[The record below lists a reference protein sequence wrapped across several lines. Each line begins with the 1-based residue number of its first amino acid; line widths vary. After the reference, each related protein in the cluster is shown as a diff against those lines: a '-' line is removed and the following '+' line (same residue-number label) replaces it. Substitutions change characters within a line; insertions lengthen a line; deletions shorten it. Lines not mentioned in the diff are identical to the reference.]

1 MNKLVINKLEN
12 KTSLYLYEEDNLVE
26 KYDEYDDKPRLEGNI
41 YLGKVQDVVPGLQSA
56 FIDIGEEKNALIHLK
71 DLLPKISESTGN
83 ENLNINEYDIKK
95 ELKVND
101 MILVQIKRD
110 CTDQKGPRVTKDIK
124 LTGKYVIIM
133 PFSKF
138 ITVSQKINDNKRK
151 ELIINNIKKYLPN
164 GYGAIARTS
173 SLTASEKDIENDIQ
187 TLLSLWN
194 EIDTNSKQIKED
206 EKIPKK
212 LYDNKGIIGKIILDM
227 SPLGL
232 EIETNSQ
239 KLKDEINKFYPNIPI
254 EVKDIVNLE
263 EDNRKIWLKCG
274 GFITIDKTEAL
285 TAIDVNSGKFTGKKH
300 LEDTVLKVNLEAT
313 EEIAKQIRLRDI
325 GGIIIIDYIDM
336 DEDEDKNII
345 IETMKNALKTD
356 RSKVQVLEF
365 TKLGLLEMTRKHMLG
380 R

>member
-138 ITVSQKINDNKRK
+138 ITVSQKINDNKKK

-173 SLTASEKDIENDIQ
+173 SLNASEKDIEKDIQ
-187 TLLSLWN
+187 TLLSLWK
-194 EIDTNSKQIKED
+194 EIDTNSKKPD
-206 EKIPKK
+206 DKKIPKK

-227 SPLGL
+227 SPMGL

-336 DEDEDKNII
+336 DEDKDKDVI

>member
-1 MNKLVINKLEN
+1 M
-12 KTSLYLYEEDNLVE
+12 
-26 KYDEYDDKPRLEGNI
+26 
-41 YLGKVQDVVPGLQSA
+41 
-56 FIDIGEEKNALIHLK
+56 
-71 DLLPKISESTGN
+71 
-83 ENLNINEYDIKK
+83 
-95 ELKVND
+95 
-101 MILVQIKRD
+101 
-110 CTDQKGPRVTKDIK
+110 
-124 LTGKYVIIM
+124 
-133 PFSKF
+133 
-138 ITVSQKINDNKRK
+138 
-151 ELIINNIKKYLPN
+151 PN

>member
-138 ITVSQKINDNKRK
+138 ITVSQKINDNKKK

-194 EIDTNSKQIKED
+194 EIDTNSKQLKED
-206 EKIPKK
+206 GKIPKK

-227 SPLGL
+227 SPMGL

-336 DEDEDKNII
+336 DEDEDKEVI

>member
-138 ITVSQKINDNKRK
+138 ITVSQKINDNKKK

-173 SLTASEKDIENDIQ
+173 SLNASEKDIEKDIQ
-187 TLLSLWN
+187 TLLSLWK
-194 EIDTNSKQIKED
+194 EIDTNSKKPD
-206 EKIPKK
+206 DKKIPKK

-227 SPLGL
+227 SPMGL